1 MGVKLLAFYD
11 DAQKIG
17 GLKGKMRLAMITGI
31 SSAKAGSEPDS
42 SENIKKFTDGIAEL
56 KKEFK

>member
-42 SENIKKFTDGIAEL
+42 PENIKKFTDGIAEL